1 MPGWLGTGTTSI
13 ICSRRARPTLAGRR
27 RNQER
32 QPWPRSPA
40 LYTRSAKLR
49 QIADNRRG
57 HMPRQERPSALTS
70 SKSGPN
76 ICLSPQEFADAVLSR
91 EPAVAV
97 FDCDGTLWSGDSGYD
112 FMLWS
117 IEEGIVSRN
126 ASDWIDSRYRLY
138 LAGTVSEL
146 AMCGEM
152 VQIYDG
158 VSEAEIRRAAAAFFQ
173 SLFLDKI
180 FPELHALVSSLND
193 RGTDIWVVSSTNN
206 WVIEEGVR
214 GFNIPPSRV
223 ISARTQ
229 VLGGAITSKLLDVPT
244 GEGKAESLVKAGV
257 TAPDVVF
264 GNSIHDA
271 AMLEIARKAFPVNPT
286 PALLQIAARHG
297 WPVFYPDGTL
307 PALA

>member
-1 MPGWLGTGTTSI
+1 MPS
-13 ICSRRARPTLAGRR
+13 
-27 RNQER
+27 
-32 QPWPRSPA
+32 
-40 LYTRSAKLR
+40 
-49 QIADNRRG
+49 
-57 HMPRQERPSALTS
+57 QERPSALTS
-70 SKSGPN
+70 SKSSSN
-76 ICLSPQEFADAVLSR
+76 IHLSPQEFVDAVLFR

-112 FMLWS
+112 FMVWS

-138 LAGTVSEL
+138 LAGKVSEL

-173 SLFLDKI
+173 SRFLDKI
-180 FPELHALVSSLND
+180 FPEMYALVSSLND
-193 RGTDIWVVSSTNN
+193 RGTEIWVVSSTNN

-223 ISARTQ
+223 ISARAQ
-229 VLGGAITSKLLDVPT
+229 VVAGVITSKLLDVPT